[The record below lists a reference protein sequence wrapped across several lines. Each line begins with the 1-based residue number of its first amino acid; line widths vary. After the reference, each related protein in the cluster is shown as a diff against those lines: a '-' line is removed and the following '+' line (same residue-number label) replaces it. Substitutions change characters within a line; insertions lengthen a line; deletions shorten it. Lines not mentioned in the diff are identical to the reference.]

1 MLLSYVQYLRPLYR
15 ALWRSG
21 DAGKQLALDTFNSVG
36 DKYHPIAKKMVET
49 DLQIRTATQ

>member
-1 MLLSYVQYLRPLYR
+1 MHVQYLRPLYR
-15 ALWRSG
+15 ALWRSD
-21 DAGKQLALDTFNSVG
+21 DAGRQLALDTFKSVG